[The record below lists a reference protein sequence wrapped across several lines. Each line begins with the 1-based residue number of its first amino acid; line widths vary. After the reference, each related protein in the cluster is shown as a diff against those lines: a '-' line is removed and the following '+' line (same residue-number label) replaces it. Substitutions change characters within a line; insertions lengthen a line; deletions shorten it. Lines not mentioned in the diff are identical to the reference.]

1 MWGPTRHGK
10 TCVGMKIRLMPGT
23 RASRKG
29 LLDGA
34 GDLPSFNAGIID
46 PAHSSR
52 DVPVNSTLQLTR
64 REKLISNLRRDMPM
78 LPNSPECAALR
89 ADVEGD

>member
-1 MWGPTRHGK
+1 MSYILAKGMELSRAVFQKRRYLVRLHEWIGYKK
-10 TCVGMKIRLMPGT
+10 TYMMLSVRKFVSCRDT

-34 GDLPSFNAGIID
+34 RDPFGFNAGIID

-52 DVPVNSTLQLTR
+52 DVPVNLTLQLTR
-64 REKLISNLRRDMPM
+64 RES
-78 LPNSPECAALR
+78 
-89 ADVEGD
+89 